1 MRCFAKSTGHL
12 AWQRRTNLW
21 REATSPARGFRLL
34 TSDRQRGAIPGAS
47 KSRDLVCR
55 FSAAGLSP
63 PLGGA
68 KPRGK
73 CMAKISFTRDKPS
86 VKRGIAMKRCAHCH
100 EKLGLGVRSR
110 NLWNGRW
117 WVHVLYCSTH
127 CEALNELERYN
138 ARAERGWHI
147 IPRSSPQN

>member
-1 MRCFAKSTGHL
+1 
-12 AWQRRTNLW
+12 
-21 REATSPARGFRLL
+21 
-34 TSDRQRGAIPGAS
+34 
-47 KSRDLVCR
+47 
-55 FSAAGLSP
+55 
-63 PLGGA
+63 
-68 KPRGK
+68 
-73 CMAKISFTRDKPS
+73 MAKISFTRDKPS
-86 VKRGIAMKRCAHCH
+86 MKRGIAMKRCAHCH